1 MNFIPNSLNKTLP
14 RRIILDGA
22 KENIR
27 LCSSEPEESTT
38 VDYNLNTTC
47 AEKKLFCRD
56 KCHSRTNSLDE
67 NSTFSNFDSF
77 DKRETGKSS
86 LQNLLFESANG
97 NLFDRSGKARS
108 EEMLPRTPRNRC
120 FNASRKKSKE
130 KQAKTEDFR
139 RKLEPVSSSRRFA
152 NASNEQKRAKISKE
166 SVNANAPRPI
176 REKSPNRTRRGTISA
191 DKVQEKDKEKCTDN
205 KRKRKKISSRSQSSS
220 ENALVPSKLISLSLS
235 LLLAALLQAVRCL
248 TDLVEDAFRSVNCD
262 RSGLLQ

>member
-1 MNFIPNSLNKTLP
+1 
-14 RRIILDGA
+14 
-22 KENIR
+22 
-27 LCSSEPEESTT
+27 
-38 VDYNLNTTC
+38 
-47 AEKKLFCRD
+47 
-56 KCHSRTNSLDE
+56 
-67 NSTFSNFDSF
+67 
-77 DKRETGKSS
+77 
-86 LQNLLFESANG
+86 
-97 NLFDRSGKARS
+97 
-108 EEMLPRTPRNRC
+108 MLPRTPRNRC

-191 DKVQEKDKEKCTDN
+191 DKVQDKDKESGKCTDN